1 MFARVAYTMAA
12 AAGLVVGGI
21 AVVTDPAR
29 AVVWVAAGVFVG
41 AIATWLRGRGTRDAA
56 VAGTSRTGLRA
67 GAATCAGGL
76 VLTGLGTLL
85 GPASGIVILTL
96 LAGAL
101 GLALAAT
108 AVGAPD
114 RSGRTGQ
121 PGAPRV
127 VPAAEPPSR

>member
-1 MFARVAYTMAA
+1 MLASLRSQDILGRSGPGYHRAWS
-12 AAGLVVGGI
+12 
-21 AVVTDPAR
+21 TDWP
-29 AVVWVAAGVFVG
+29 
-41 AIATWLRGRGTRDAA
+41 RGDG
-56 VAGTSRTGLRA
+56 
-67 GAATCAGGL
+67 ATCAGAWCSPAL
-76 VLTGLGTLL
+76 VRLL
-85 GPASGIVILTL
+85 CPASGIVILTL